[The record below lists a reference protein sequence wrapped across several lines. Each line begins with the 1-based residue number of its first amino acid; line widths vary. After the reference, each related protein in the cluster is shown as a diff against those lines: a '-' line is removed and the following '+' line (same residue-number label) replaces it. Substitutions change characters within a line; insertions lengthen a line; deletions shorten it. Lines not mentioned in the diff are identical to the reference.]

1 MLFVF
6 GYFLFL
12 IKNNSY
18 NKGVMRNK
26 QTGMAALFFY
36 PDPVKFGRST
46 VTVYEKKET
55 SDY

>member
-12 IKNNSY
+12 IKNNLY
-18 NKGVMRNK
+18 KKGVMRNK

>member
-12 IKNNSY
+12 IKNNLY

-26 QTGMAALFFY
+26 QTGMATLFFY

>member
-26 QTGMAALFFY
+26 QTGMAALFFL
-36 PDPVKFGRST
+36 S
-46 VTVYEKKET
+46 
-55 SDY
+55 